1 MQDFHFKKK
10 YGQNFLR
17 DSRVVERIVD
27 SSNIINDTLVIEV
40 GPGKGILTKE
50 LSKKAKAVLC
60 YEIDNELESYL
71 VSLSNELKNV
81 DIIFDDFL
89 KRDIKKDIQSY
100 EYKHIYFISNVPYY
114 ITTPILM
121 KLMDAD
127 LNIEKVVMMVQEEV
141 GERFSAVPGKKA
153 YSSLTVYLNYYYDIK
168 RLFKVS
174 RNEFIPI
181 PNVDSEVVMFTLKD
195 NREFIKNYDL
205 FFRLVRDS
213 FKFKRKTIKNNLK
226 NYNLQII
233 DQVLKQNGFSLS
245 SRAEQVPVSV
255 YVQLSNALS

>member
-1 MQDFHFKKK
+1 MQEFHFKKK

-17 DSRVVERIVD
+17 DSRIVERIVD

-50 LSKKAKAVLC
+50 LSKKAKTVLC

-71 VSLSNELKNV
+71 VRLSNELQNV

-100 EYKHIYFISNVPYY
+100 DYKHIYFISNVPYY

-127 LNIEKVVMMVQEEV
+127 LDIEKVVMMVQEEV

-153 YSSLTVYLNYYYDIK
+153 YSSLTVYLNYYYNIK

-195 NREFIKNYDL
+195 NREFVKNYDL
-205 FFRLVRDS
+205 FFSIVRDS

-226 NYNLQII
+226 NYNLEII
-233 DQVLKQNGFSLS
+233 DRVLNQNGLSLS